1 MKDLNRPG
9 YTQDEAVQVANEH
22 AQSPDVAEA
31 RTVTFAGNTHVHLDL
46 NDGDIVVIDTKG
58 SMHIACK

>member
-1 MKDLNRPG
+1 MKDLNPAS

-31 RTVTFAGNTHVHLDL
+31 RPVTFCGNTHVHLDL
-46 NDGDIVVIDTKG
+46 NDDDIVVIDTKG